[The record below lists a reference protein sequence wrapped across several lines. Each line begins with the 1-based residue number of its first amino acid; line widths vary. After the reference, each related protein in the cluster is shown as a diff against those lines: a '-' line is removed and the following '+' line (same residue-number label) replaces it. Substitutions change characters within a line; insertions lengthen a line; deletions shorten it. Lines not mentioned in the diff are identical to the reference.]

1 MIADNFRTQLNENE
15 FYFGPNTKTL
25 LNFWAVLDRLPERMT
40 REQLRKLAGEYNSLG
55 LNRQLTKSHLEK
67 WDGRQGFMLCL
78 LLFHCNHFI
87 SDLRIWFIW
96 ALLEVSFTQ
105 ELLDSGYFLIF
116 LPKLIQQLEHYG
128 AL

>member
-40 REQLRKLAGEYNSLG
+40 REQLRKLAKEYNSLG
-55 LNRQLTKSHLEK
+55 LNRHLTKSHLEM
-67 WDGRQGFMLCL
+67 WECSQGFMLRL
-78 LLFHCNHFI
+78 SHFHCIHLNCE
-87 SDLRIWFIW
+87 LTLWCIWSS
-96 ALLEVSFTQ
+96 LEICFTQ
-105 ELLDSGYFLIF
+105 ELLDSGHSLIF